1 MTSWQTILL
10 ASAVLAPASAPGWWQ
25 GAHPV
30 SGREIAPVM
39 GMGGADWLVRA
50 EREREE
56 DPERALDAIGIKR
69 GMKVGDV
76 GAGVGYFSLR
86 LAKRVGP
93 EGKIYANDIQAGMLE
108 RLRRRMREARVDNIE
123 TVLGT
128 VSDPKLPAG
137 ELDLVLLVDVY
148 HEFSHPQAMLGGIAR
163 SLKPDGRLVLLEY
176 RKEDPEVPIR
186 EEHKMSI
193 PMVQTELEAEGFRL
207 EKVLRDL
214 PRQHI
219 LIFRK
224 AMAN

>member
-1 MTSWQTILL
+1 MTSWQTIPLTL
-10 ASAVLAPASAPGWWQ
+10 VLLAPARAPGWQ

-56 DPERALDAIGIKR
+56 EPERALDAIGVKS

-86 LAKRVGP
+86 MAQRVGA
-93 EGKIYANDIQAGMLE
+93 EGKVYANEIQAGMLD
-108 RLRRRMREARVDNIE
+108 RLRRRMREAGATNIE
-123 TVLGT
+123 PVLGT

-148 HEFSHPQAMLGGIAR
+148 HEFSQPQAMLRGIAR

-176 RKEDPEVPIR
+176 RKEDPKVPIR

-207 EKVLRDL
+207 EKVLHDL

-224 AMAN
+224 AKAN